1 MPERNLLTD
10 RSIRSAVKH
19 AVDTGRPSSLRD
31 GAGLRLDV
39 QITGVGWWRYR
50 YRLDSRARMLSLGVY
65 PDVGLAAARQKRDEV
80 RTLVADGIDPSDAR
94 RKRKAERA
102 IELDVAR
109 LAAAGMPLPGTF
121 EQVAREWFSC
131 VHQVKVSKSHAE
143 RTLTRFEN
151 DVFPWI
157 GMRPLAAVE
166 PPELLAVLRKIIGR
180 GAIETAHRTK
190 DACGQVFRYG
200 IACGLCQR
208 TPAADLRDALPSVQT
223 RHLAAIVDP
232 KGVGALLRDMA
243 AYEGQPVTRAALTL
257 SALLLLRPGELRHLE
272 WAWIDLEGETLTV
285 PGEIMKRS
293 KADKATG
300 PAHIVPLAPQAVEA
314 LRALK
319 PLTGTGR
326 YVFPALTSS
335 KRCMSENT
343 VRSALRRMGYG
354 NDEMTAH
361 GFRAM
366 ARTMA
371 AERLGIAPD
380 IIEAQLAHA
389 VPDSLG
395 RAYNRTQFLEQRR
408 DLMARWADY
417 LDLLRDAKT

>member
-1 MPERNLLTD
+1 MN
-10 RSIRSAVKH
+10 
-19 AVDTGRPSSLRD
+19 
-31 GAGLRLDV
+31 
-39 QITGVGWWRYR
+39 W
-50 YRLDSRARMLSLGVY
+50 
-65 PDVGLAAARQKRDEV
+65 
-80 RTLVADGIDPSDAR
+80 
-94 RKRKAERA
+94 
-102 IELDVAR
+102 
-109 LAAAGMPLPGTF
+109 
-121 EQVAREWFSC
+121 
-131 VHQVKVSKSHAE
+131 
-143 RTLTRFEN
+143 
-151 DVFPWI
+151 
-157 GMRPLAAVE
+157 
-166 PPELLAVLRKIIGR
+166 
-180 GAIETAHRTK
+180 
-190 DACGQVFRYG
+190 
-200 IACGLCQR
+200 
-208 TPAADLRDALPSVQT
+208 
-223 RHLAAIVDP
+223 
-232 KGVGALLRDMA
+232 
-243 AYEGQPVTRAALTL
+243 RAASLIT
-257 SALLLLRPGELRHLE
+257 
-272 WAWIDLEGETLTV
+272 TCT
-285 PGEIMKRS
+285 
-293 KADKATG
+293 
-300 PAHIVPLAPQAVEA
+300 LAPQAVEA